1 MMAGMGMPRCVT
13 TSNSVKLL
21 GYAPLSAF
29 RPSPARPASRAGSS
43 ARARGSQQVLA
54 ACPFSASQREHLPFM
69 GVKDGPF
76 KMTMGV
82 QPLDWK
88 DWIEIDEWYEEEIEL
103 KRQMFAEKKERVL
116 QEDPEA
122 SPASQELLQKLC
134 AWLPSHYPDRFVY
147 EDGRIHNRA
156 TGDCFDTRDPALD
169 PLYAVS
175 MLVQEDIAL
184 MYKGRLVGGGV
195 CFPMR
200 WSLMNY
206 MGKDIP
212 ELHEKVPHFND
223 TIVGQVSGFLD
234 KLKPERPF
242 TRANWGIDPN
252 PDLDQHPPQTD
263 EEEQEAMRRA
273 MSRGP
278 ITVENAGEK
287 LFLRVERQTF
297 SRLPESQAVVFTIHT
312 FVRPL
317 KEVRRILLLDV

>member
-1 MMAGMGMPRCVT
+1 MAQT
-13 TSNSVKLL
+13 
-21 GYAPLSAF
+21 
-29 RPSPARPASRAGSS
+29 AG

-82 QPLDWK
+82 QPMDWN

-103 KRQMFAEKKERVL
+103 KRQMLAEKKDRVL

-122 SPASQELLQKLC
+122 KPASQELLQSLC

-156 TGDCFDTRDPALD
+156 TGDCFDTRDPALN
-169 PLYAVS
+169 PLYAAS

-223 TIVGQVSGFLD
+223 TIVGQVSAFLD

-263 EEEQEAMRRA
+263 EEKEEAMQRA

-278 ITVENAGEK
+278 ITVENAGNFKNVVAKRPEVATK
-287 LFLRVERQTF
+287 LSKALCQL
-297 SRLPESQAVVFTIHT
+297 SPEFAEYKTMTGPV
-312 FVRPL
+312 
-317 KEVRRILLLDV
+317 KEVALDYLENVSANPSELLVTA